1 MAYELTFTVHRVGT
15 SQCDLCSN
23 RVGYGFE
30 TTAHGTPIFFHCV
43 TCVYT
48 TYSEVEV
55 DGALLARERLLA
67 QIEQERRDELLE
79 EEAYRDA
86 VMCAWID
93 FETVYS
99 DDALGAA

>member
-1 MAYELTFTVHRVGT
+1 MAYELTFTVHPTGASR
-15 SQCDLCSN
+15 CDICNS
-23 RVGYGFE
+23 RVGYGFQ

-93 FETVYS
+93 SSTVEVEEI
-99 DDALGAA
+99 AC